1 MPFYCFK
8 CPACGDEQ
16 TLHRIMKHSDKP
28 GPKCKCEGRPRMKR
42 DFHVEVA
49 ASYPTN
55 YANDWRS
62 SALGVP
68 PSQVAEAQKAAPGV
82 RFDPRTGEVLA
93 RNAQER
99 KRAIE
104 IIGKPLGIRDLDAYD
119 G

>member
-8 CPACGDEQ
+8 CPACGQQEK
-16 TLHRIMKHSDKP
+16 LHRIMKHSDKP
-28 GPKCKCEGRPRMKR
+28 GPECKCGTRTQR
-42 DFHVEVA
+42 DFHAESA
-49 ASYPTN
+49 KTFTDYPE
-55 YANDWRS
+55 DWRS
-62 SALGVP
+62 TALGVP
-68 PSQVAEAQKAAPGV
+68 PSQVAEAQRAAPGV

-104 IIGKPLGIRDLDAYD
+104 TIGKPLGIRDLDAYD